1 MKNTFFAIAALALLF
16 SNAAFAQVGSGYFR
30 TEVVQVDGTK
40 IETKIY
46 TPDNSANKVTLTNGK
61 RVYEVGRG
69 QFGDLKIEGSI
80 AFPKK
85 NDPVAEKLSYTG
97 SFEGKPYSNK
107 RIGLRAD
114 FIQVIPGLGVVGVKL
129 PINSNERE
137 QYKKG
142 KIDIALGVVVWQLD
156 PASGAVKPVE
166 SDEVVIFGPYHR
178 VFAKRLL
185 YIKKGPIT
193 AGPGSSEQTCGYF
206 FEDHKLMR
214 EWGNLSVMAPPR
226 SLGYAK
232 PEVQRYYRYL
242 DGYVQLAE
250 KKMGEAYEVVVFDN
264 QLQEKNTYFPSLLVY
279 RNYDRMPSRNNFRP
293 VFELV
298 GDYRTGKGLGADKL
312 FHRQV
317 LVPSQDIEG
326 LYGVLQADGTVEYP
340 QGSLGLSPVITEE
353 VDAGS
358 KTGETYLLSHFFL
371 VAYPGGNDGKMNY
384 AVAGPEG
391 NLSFGSAEDPVW
403 TEFMIYES
411 EVIKENNGSI
421 YVHPELLV
429 ARLPDGNWQCYL
441 ASRYINNAFYRYEN
455 LSFYFPTPLG
465 NSEKAEHEAI
475 ASAEKILVSLN
486 SATEKY
492 NAEALA
498 RYQAESKIRLE
509 KYYAEMERRRAE
521 QAKAYPLPQPS
532 RGGAYSPSKW
542 QGFTYTKET
551 TSRYNQSANQSS
563 YNNSMR
569 QYNNYL
575 NSRIYRTY

>member
-1 MKNTFFAIAALALLF
+1 MKNKFLAIAALSLLA
-16 SNAAFAQVGSGYFR
+16 SNIAFAQGGAGYFR
-30 TEVVQVDGTK
+30 TEVAQVDGTK
-40 IETKIY
+40 VETRIY
-46 TPDNSANKVTLTNGK
+46 TTTNSVNRVTLTNGK

-80 AFPKK
+80 ALPKK
-85 NDPVAEKLSYTG
+85 NDPDSEKLSYTG
-97 SFEGKPYSNK
+97 SFEGKPYGSG

-129 PINSNERE
+129 PINSSERE

-156 PASGAVKPVE
+156 PASGEVKPVE
-166 SDEVVIFGPYHR
+166 SDELVLYGPYHR

-193 AGPGSSEQTCGYF
+193 AGQGSSEQTFGYF
-206 FEDHKLMR
+206 FEDHKLVK

-226 SLGYAK
+226 SLGFKK
-232 PEVQRYYRYL
+232 PEVPRYYRYL

-279 RNYDRMPSRNNFRP
+279 RNYDKMPNSP
-293 VFELV
+293 TYGPGYKLV
-298 GDYRTGKGLGADKL
+298 ADYRTSKGIGVDKL

-326 LYGVLQADGTVEYP
+326 LYGVLQADGTVAYP

-391 NLSFGSAEDPVW
+391 NLSFGSAQEPVW

-411 EVIKENNGSI
+411 EVIKKNNGSI

-441 ASRYINNAFYRYEN
+441 VSRYNNNAFSRYEN

-465 NSEKAEHEAI
+465 NAEKAEHEAI
-475 ASAEKILVSLN
+475 ASVESILVSLN
-486 SATEKY
+486 SSTEKY
-492 NAEALA
+492 NAEVLA
-498 RYQAESKIRLE
+498 RNQAESKLRWE
-509 KYYAEMERRRAE
+509 KHQAEMERRRAE
-521 QAKAYPLPQPS
+521 QAKANPLPQPS

-542 QGFTYTKET
+542 QGFTYTRET
-551 TSRYNQSANQSS
+551 TSRYNQSVNQSN

-575 NSRIYRTY
+575 NSRIYRRY

>member
-1 MKNTFFAIAALALLF
+1 MQNTLLKIAALALLF
-16 SNAAFAQVGSGYFR
+16 SNAAFAQEGSGYFR
-30 TEVVQVDGTK
+30 TETAQVDGTK
-40 IETKIY
+40 VETIIY
-46 TPDNSANKVTLTNGK
+46 TPTNSINKVTLTNGK

-69 QFGDLKIEGSI
+69 QFGDVKIEGSI
-80 AFPKK
+80 ALPKN
-85 NDPVAEKLSYTG
+85 NDPAAGKLSYTG

-129 PINSNERE
+129 PNNSSEKE

-142 KIDIALGVVVWQLD
+142 EINIALGVVVWQLD

-166 SDEVVIFGPYHR
+166 SDELVIYGPFHR

-185 YIKKGPIT
+185 YFKKGPLR
-193 AGPGSSEQTCGYF
+193 AGQGASEQTHGYF
-206 FEDHKLMR
+206 FEDNKLVR
-214 EWGNLSVMAPPR
+214 EWGNLSIMAPPR
-226 SLGYAK
+226 SLGFKK
-232 PEVQRYYRYL
+232 PEAPRYYRYL

-264 QLQEKNTYFPSLLVY
+264 QLQEKKTYFPSLLVY
-279 RNYDRMPSRNNFRP
+279 RNYDKMPGSTNFGP
-293 VFELV
+293 GYQLV
-298 GDYRTGKGLGADKL
+298 ADYRRGKGVGVDKL

-317 LVPSQDIEG
+317 LVPSQDFEG
-326 LYGVLQADGTVEYP
+326 LYGVLQADGTVEFP
-340 QGSLGLSPVITEE
+340 EGSLGLSPVITEE

-371 VAYPGGNDGKMNY
+371 VAYPGENDGKMNY

-403 TEFMIYES
+403 TEFTIYES
-411 EVIKENNGSI
+411 KVIKENNGSI

-429 ARLPDGNWQCYL
+429 ARLPGGNWQCYL
-441 ASRYINNAFYRYEN
+441 VSRYNSNSFNRYEN
-455 LSFYFPTPLG
+455 LGFYFPTPLG
-465 NSEKAEHEAI
+465 NPEKAEHEAI
-475 ASAEKILVSLN
+475 SSAEQILVSLN

-498 RYQAESKIRLE
+498 RYQAESKIRWE
-509 KYYAEMERRRAE
+509 QYYAEMERRRAE

-532 RGGAYSPSKW
+532 RGGAYTPSSW
-542 QGFTYTKET
+542 QGFTYTSGT
-551 TSRYNQSANQSS
+551 TSRYNQAVYQSNQKEQ
-563 YNNSMR
+563 MR
-569 QYNNYL
+569 LYNNYL

>member
-1 MKNTFFAIAALALLF
+1 MQNTFLKIAALALLF
-16 SNAAFAQVGSGYFR
+16 SNVAFAQDGSGYFR
-30 TEVVQVDGTK
+30 TEVAQVDGTK
-40 IETKIY
+40 VETIIY
-46 TPDNSANKVTLTNGK
+46 TPTNSVNKVTLTNGK

-69 QFGDLKIEGSI
+69 QFGDVKIEGSI
-80 AFPKK
+80 ALPK
-85 NDPVAEKLSYTG
+85 NNAPAAGKLSYTG

-142 KIDIALGVVVWQLD
+142 EIDIALCVVVWQLD

-166 SDEVVIFGPYHR
+166 SDELVIYGPYHR

-185 YIKKGPIT
+185 YIKKGPLT
-193 AGPGSSEQTCGYF
+193 AGPGSSEQTHGYF
-206 FEDHKLMR
+206 FEDNKLVR
-214 EWGNLSVMAPPR
+214 EWGNLSIMAPPR
-226 SLGYAK
+226 SLGFKK
-232 PEVQRYYRYL
+232 PEVPRYYRYL

-250 KKMGEAYEVVVFDN
+250 KKMGKAYEVVVFDN
-264 QLQEKNTYFPSLLVY
+264 QLQEKKTYFPSLLVY
-279 RNYDRMPSRNNFRP
+279 RNYDKMPSSTNFGP
-293 VFELV
+293 GYQLV
-298 GDYRTGKGLGADKL
+298 ADYRTGKGIGVDKL

-317 LVPSQDIEG
+317 LVPSQDFEG
-326 LYGVLQADGTVEYP
+326 LYGVLQADGTVEFP
-340 QGSLGLSPVITEE
+340 EGSLGLSPVITEE

-391 NLSFGSAEDPVW
+391 GLSFGSAEDPVW

-441 ASRYINNAFYRYEN
+441 VSRYSSNAFNRYEN
-455 LSFYFPTPLG
+455 LGFYFPTPLG
-465 NSEKAEHEAI
+465 NSEKIEHEAI
-475 ASAEKILVSLN
+475 SSAEQILVSLN

-509 KYYAEMERRRAE
+509 KYYAEMERRRSE

-532 RGGAYSPSKW
+532 RGGAYTPSSW
-542 QGFTYTKET
+542 QGFTYTSGT
-551 TSRYNQSANQSS
+551 TSRYNQAVYQSNQKEQ
-563 YNNSMR
+563 MR